1 MTSPVGRAEIF
12 GLLVL
17 SAASQM
23 VFAAYAPWAFYFD
36 LPLAATL
43 YIGWYSGPIRGAACG
58 TLLGLTQDVTQ
69 LATLLGL
76 NGFSKT
82 LIGFLASYLSRWLVS
97 DSFPTRAAAAFA
109 MSLLDGLLAL
119 GLEGLFEG
127 SWSGSAAG
135 GLLIRAAVTGV
146 ATALFF
152 SLYDR
157 VKFPE
162 KDFRR
167 KAGG

>member
-1 MTSPVGRAEIF
+1 
-12 GLLVL
+12 
-17 SAASQM
+17 M

-36 LPLAATL
+36 FPLAATL
-43 YIGWYSGPIRGAACG
+43 YIGWYSGPARGAACG

-69 LATLLGL
+69 LTPLLGL

-82 LIGFLASYLSRWLVS
+82 LAGFLASYLSKWLVS
-97 DSFPTRAAAAFA
+97 DSFPTRCAAAFGV
-109 MSLLDGLLAL
+109 SLLDGLLLL
-119 GLEGLFEG
+119 GLKALFG
-127 SWSGSAAG
+127 TTLGAG
-135 GLLIRAAVTGV
+135 TADLLLRAAVTGLG
-146 ATALFF
+146 TAAFF

-167 KAGG
+167 R